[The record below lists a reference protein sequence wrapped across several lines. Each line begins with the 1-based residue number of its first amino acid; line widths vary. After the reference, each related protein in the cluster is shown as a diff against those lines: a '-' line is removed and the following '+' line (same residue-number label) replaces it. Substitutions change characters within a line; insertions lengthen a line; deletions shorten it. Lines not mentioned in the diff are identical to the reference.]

1 MPVPVIVVEPTDSV
15 TVHVPVAGK
24 PLKATLPVDNAHVGW
39 VIVPTL
45 GAPGADGCAATVTE
59 VGDEIQVLSP
69 VLLTKIGCEP
79 DDTPVKVNDD
89 W

>member
-1 MPVPVIVVEPTDSV
+1 MPVCVVDPTDSV
-15 TVHVPVAGK
+15 NVHVPVAGK
-24 PLKATLPVDNAHVGW
+24 PLKATLPVDDAHVGW

-45 GAPGADGCAATVTE
+45 GAPGADGCALTVTE

-69 VLLTKIGCEP
+69 VLLTRILCKPGN
-79 DDTPVKVNDD
+79 TPANVVEA